1 MRFIRPIVTDNTARL
16 RIEGAL
22 CLINSSIV
30 ILFDDL
36 FTPAK
41 CVLMSA
47 ELRQSASL
55 IGPTFYYELMKPD
68 SISSLALRPKAP

>member
-1 MRFIRPIVTDNTARL
+1 MPRVTDNTARL
-16 RIEGAL
+16 RIERGAVG
-22 CLINSSIV
+22 LINSSIV

-47 ELRQSASL
+47 ELRQSVSL

-68 SISSLALRPKAP
+68 SISSLALRPKHPCSV